1 MRWQGGRQSDNVEDQ
16 RRSPAPVMA
25 GIGGGVGLII
35 MIIFVLLSGGNIG
48 DVLKVILQNQ
58 QQLAAPNNAG
68 GAAGGGPAELTP
80 EEVELGQFVST
91 VLADTEDTWHELFR
105 QMGGEYREPKL
116 VLFSGQVRSACGH
129 ANASMGPFYCPGD
142 EKVYIDL
149 SFYKELKSKFKAPGD
164 FAQAYVIAHEI
175 GHHVQNLLGTSDKV
189 TAAQQ
194 RMSKEEANQM
204 SVRLELQADF
214 LAGVW
219 ANHAQKARQILESGD
234 LEEAMRA
241 ANAIGDDTLQKQSQ
255 GYVVPDSFTHG
266 SSEQRIRWFK
276 KGMQS
281 GNIKDGDTFSIPY
294 EQL

>member
-1 MRWQGGRQSDNVEDQ
+1 
-16 RRSPAPVMA
+16 
-25 GIGGGVGLII
+25 
-35 MIIFVLLSGGNIG
+35 
-48 DVLKVILQNQ
+48 
-58 QQLAAPNNAG
+58 
-68 GAAGGGPAELTP
+68 
-80 EEVELGQFVST
+80 
-91 VLADTEDTWHELFR
+91 
-105 QMGGEYREPKL
+105 
-116 VLFSGQVRSACGH
+116 
-129 ANASMGPFYCPGD
+129 
-142 EKVYIDL
+142 
-149 SFYKELKSKFKAPGD
+149 
-164 FAQAYVIAHEI
+164 VIAHEI